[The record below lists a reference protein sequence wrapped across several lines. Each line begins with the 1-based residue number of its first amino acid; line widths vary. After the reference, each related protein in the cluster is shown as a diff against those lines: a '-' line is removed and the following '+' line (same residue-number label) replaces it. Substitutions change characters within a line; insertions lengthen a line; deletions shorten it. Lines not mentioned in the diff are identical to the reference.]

1 MCTTSPDAVPGAAC
15 LAGVFVTPAARR
27 FRGLPRDATLD
38 GAASSV
44 HVHCASIV
52 SDHGAI
58 LALRLWCPFGDGI
71 FDQPSSFTR
80 FKIIMEFSSI
90 TVCSCTIVI
99 IVIPRSEANK
109 ASSRLLQ

>member
-1 MCTTSPDAVPGAAC
+1 MPR
-15 LAGVFVTPAARR
+15 RR
-27 FRGLPRDATLD
+27 FGNTSCAQVPLRGLPRDATLD